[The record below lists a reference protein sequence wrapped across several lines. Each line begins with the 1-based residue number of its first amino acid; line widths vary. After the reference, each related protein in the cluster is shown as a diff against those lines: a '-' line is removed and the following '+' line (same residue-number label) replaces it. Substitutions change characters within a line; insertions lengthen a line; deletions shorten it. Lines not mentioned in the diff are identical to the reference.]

1 MCLQQ
6 PIPRSKSLYHHF
18 QLSQSPRATQ
28 RCRSFPPYSGFDRL
42 YTYENPSSSSLLTE
56 GIHDDNNNNYASH
69 QVGSDVFIP
78 SRSSL
83 HCTGPHADGDYQE
96 QDNVACVG
104 SNPTED
110 VAISV
115 GDLDAENTVFVQAH
129 SRPRVTPSGCIFI
142 LNSIGLEI
150 LSAGFDQVSSPRK
163 PLYALISLLL
173 AIVGVVTCIWE
184 LIHGQMKEKGKDASS
199 NSMVYRSL
207 PDIFGLGLAV
217 IQCVCSAEQYYFHH
231 QQTGNPLRL
240 SPVAL
245 YFYVCLVVLK
255 YNWRV

>member
-1 MCLQQ
+1 MEEKDLIACTPMRTPAVHLCLRKVSMMTTTTTMHHTRCE
-6 PIPRSKSLYHHF
+6 PRP
-18 QLSQSPRATQ
+18 LSVSPRACT
-28 RCRSFPPYSGFDRL
+28 
-42 YTYENPSSSSLLTE
+42 
-56 GIHDDNNNNYASH
+56 DNDKLGNMA
-69 QVGSDVFIP
+69 VGSDVFIP

-104 SNPTED
+104 SNPSED

-115 GDLDAENTVFVQAH
+115 GDLHGENTVFVQAH
-129 SRPRVTPSGCIFI
+129 SRPRVTPSGCVFI

-231 QQTGNPLRL
+231 RQTGNPMRL